1 MFPNKEINAM
11 KSFQKTLH
19 SQRIFCLLTEDTPL
33 HEVFFSPCKS
43 ECVNWTILAGIL
55 CLPASPKWGRID
67 IPASSYILKNLS
79 GYATF
84 LRHGSMI
91 MLMISQSKGLQ
102 VHSPPWL
109 NQSSPRHIFCITG
122 LNSYLFWNNFHPLSM
137 KIQLGRR
144 RLTYQIQI
152 VTITL
157 WKKKI
162 RGLKKS

>member
-19 SQRIFCLLTEDTPL
+19 SQRIFCLLTEDSPL

-43 ECVNWTILAGIL
+43 ECVNWTILAGIR